1 MGFSLGSFMAGAA
14 DAGTASI
21 KSAKIKREEERAK
34 VEDMIFRTSARLF
47 ENGKTAEDLRTS
59 EIKANKQ
66 YMTKLLSMA
75 PSLRGDQARQAFI
88 LGLDEEGRKDI
99 ITMVNSD
106 AFVQDKETKGLADYM
121 DASDDPV
128 EFKDPVTLGE
138 RVQGVVTDRPMD
150 KSAYYGVSTT
160 KDKEVDKIVDSYTSS
175 FSVAYGMSAAR
186 AQGLLDAAKQEVR
199 VQGFTIDW
207 AHKKLRGAQ
216 EDARVAALVA
226 TATLGT
232 ETAKQNIVNSLTK
245 KGSDKL
251 AATRILY
258 IQSSGIHPTAF
269 QEDKN
274 NQAKYLQS
282 NAYKTATKE
291 IIESAVMRMEE
302 HPTLRETTEM
312 FLNESFPGKWGGR
325 VGGKNTVESLKPDV
339 YYIGNFGNGSAVATG
354 AAIQA
359 AKAAQ
364 GKQGVSAGDITAAEK
379 DSTYKKG
386 SESKKVT
393 TANIAQQDTNIAN
406 MRELGESESTIQK
419 EQDYK
424 DKLVKAESAVEF
436 FNNLDEAPSASD
448 ASKMADAVTE
458 IVSEGKAEAIQGAI
472 DKILSM
478 KSGLGQSP
486 IVSAA
491 VSNAL
496 NTLAAA
502 QEDQPN
508 VTEDSMAK
516 LKLDLSSDTEWT
528 ELRIK
533 NAIKEVNAYPEWAI
547 KTDKVR
553 DLKATLYAKLEAL

>member
-1 MGFSLGSFMAGAA
+1 M
-14 DAGTASI
+14 
-21 KSAKIKREEERAK
+21 
-34 VEDMIFRTSARLF
+34 
-47 ENGKTAEDLRTS
+47 
-59 EIKANKQ
+59 
-66 YMTKLLSMA
+66 
-75 PSLRGDQARQAFI
+75 
-88 LGLDEEGRKDI
+88 
-99 ITMVNSD
+99 
-106 AFVQDKETKGLADYM
+106 
-121 DASDDPV
+121 
-128 EFKDPVTLGE
+128 
-138 RVQGVVTDRPMD
+138 
-150 KSAYYGVSTT
+150 
-160 KDKEVDKIVDSYTSS
+160 
-175 FSVAYGMSAAR
+175 
-186 AQGLLDAAKQEVR
+186 
-199 VQGFTIDW
+199 
-207 AHKKLRGAQ
+207 
-216 EDARVAALVA
+216 
-226 TATLGT
+226 
-232 ETAKQNIVNSLTK
+232 
-245 KGSDKL
+245 
-251 AATRILY
+251 
-258 IQSSGIHPTAF
+258 
-269 QEDKN
+269 
-274 NQAKYLQS
+274 
-282 NAYKTATKE
+282 
-291 IIESAVMRMEE
+291 
-302 HPTLRETTEM
+302 
-312 FLNESFPGKWGGR
+312 
-325 VGGKNTVESLKPDV
+325 